1 MNAVDGGLRFDWDV
15 HNVGHLA
22 RHGVRPEDAEQALS
36 GQIVDLDYCVT
47 ENGEER
53 WTAMGQTTDGRIPVI
68 VRTLLDDGGSYRPIT
83 AYPATK
89 ALESVC
95 RRVVQGAGA

>member
-1 MNAVDGGLRFDWDV
+1 MCLLQPSYNVIAVHGGLRFDWDV

-36 GQIVDLDYCVT
+36 GQILDLDYGVA

-53 WTAMGQTTDGRIPVI
+53 WTAMGQATDGRILVI
-68 VRTLLDDGGSYRPIT
+68 VWTVLDDGGS
-83 AYPATK
+83 
-89 ALESVC
+89 
-95 RRVVQGAGA
+95 